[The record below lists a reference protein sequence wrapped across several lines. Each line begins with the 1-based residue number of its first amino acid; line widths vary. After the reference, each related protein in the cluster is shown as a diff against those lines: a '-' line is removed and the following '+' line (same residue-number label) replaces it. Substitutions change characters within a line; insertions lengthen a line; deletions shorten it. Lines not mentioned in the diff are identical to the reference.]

1 MRFKNDK
8 KWEKECLGTCP
19 EGGRGRP
26 GGAKS
31 VSSTT
36 HWSKNPSEVPATMT
50 DGSLSLHAKEIMG
63 PQMFADEKA
72 PTGSARKRGEA
83 APIDL
88 SHERE
93 GRGNMAISPRPLRT
107 AKRPMR
113 FDPLSP
119 P

>member
-63 PQMFADEKA
+63 PQMFADEKT

-83 APIDL
+83 GSRYALDVGATVQ
-88 SHERE
+88 E
-93 GRGNMAISPRPLRT
+93 AIVEHVL
-107 AKRPMR
+107 
-113 FDPLSP
+113 L
-119 P
+119 